1 MVFALTLSACGGKN
15 QKTATTNF
23 STDSIMTNDT
33 LNELRIDSVRLSW
46 LKDNAGERLMP
57 RTLFPDAPDSLID
70 SLGLQDGIPASVG
83 TFLVETN
90 GCLILFDTGN
100 GTPDSRL
107 LPELKRRGISPA
119 DIRYLYLTHFHGDH
133 IGGMMQGDSVV
144 FPNAEVYASQMEY
157 DGWMNMPEERKAQ
170 VVKIMEAYKER
181 LHLFN
186 FDDVLPGNVTA
197 LNAVGHTPGHTAFQ
211 VGRLF
216 IVGDLMHGTALQ
228 LLRPDICATFDMD
241 QEAAAATRKRILHY
255 AKENG
260 LTLAGMHF
268 PTPGWIKGEGK

>member
-23 STDSIMTNDT
+23 STDSIMPNDT

-57 RTLFPDAPDSLID
+57 RTLFPDA
-70 SLGLQDGIPASVG
+70 
-83 TFLVETN
+83 
-90 GCLILFDTGN
+90 
-100 GTPDSRL
+100 PDSRL

-211 VGRLF
+211 VGRLL

>member
-70 SLGLQDGIPASVG
+70 SLGLQDGIPASVS

-107 LPELKRRGISPA
+107 LPELK
-119 DIRYLYLTHFHGDH
+119 
-133 IGGMMQGDSVV
+133 
-144 FPNAEVYASQMEY
+144 
-157 DGWMNMPEERKAQ
+157 
-170 VVKIMEAYKER
+170 
-181 LHLFN
+181 
-186 FDDVLPGNVTA
+186 
-197 LNAVGHTPGHTAFQ
+197 
-211 VGRLF
+211 
-216 IVGDLMHGTALQ
+216 
-228 LLRPDICATFDMD
+228 
-241 QEAAAATRKRILHY
+241 
-255 AKENG
+255 
-260 LTLAGMHF
+260 
-268 PTPGWIKGEGK
+268 

>member
-90 GCLILFDTGN
+90 GC
-100 GTPDSRL
+100 PDFVNV
-107 LPELKRRGISPA
+107 SP
-119 DIRYLYLTHFHGDH
+119 
-133 IGGMMQGDSVV
+133 
-144 FPNAEVYASQMEY
+144 
-157 DGWMNMPEERKAQ
+157 
-170 VVKIMEAYKER
+170 KI
-181 LHLFN
+181 HL
-186 FDDVLPGNVTA
+186 
-197 LNAVGHTPGHTAFQ
+197 
-211 VGRLF
+211 
-216 IVGDLMHGTALQ
+216 
-228 LLRPDICATFDMD
+228 
-241 QEAAAATRKRILHY
+241 
-255 AKENG
+255 
-260 LTLAGMHF
+260 
-268 PTPGWIKGEGK
+268 

>member
-15 QKTATTNF
+15 QKTATVNF

-107 LPELKRRGISPA
+107 LTELKRRGISPA

-144 FPNAEVYASQMEY
+144 FPNAEVYTSQMEY

-170 VVKIMEAYKER
+170 VVKTMEAYKER
-181 LHLFN
+181 LHLFS
-186 FDDVLPGNVTA
+186 FGDVLPGNVTA
-197 LNAVGHTPGHTAFQ
+197 LNAVGHTPVHTAFQ
-211 VGRLF
+211 VGRLL

-228 LLRPDICATFDMD
+228 GAV
-241 QEAAAATRKRILHY
+241 
-255 AKENG
+255 ENQWG
-260 LTLAGMHF
+260 
-268 PTPGWIKGEGK
+268 

>member
-15 QKTATTNF
+15 QKTATVNF

-100 GTPDSRL
+100 GTLDSRL

-133 IGGMMQGDSVV
+133 IGGMMQGDSIV

-170 VVKIMEAYKER
+170 VVKGR
-181 LHLFN
+181 RDSRFVQN
-186 FDDVLPGNVTA
+186 DDVGLPA
-197 LNAVGHTPGHTAFQ
+197 
-211 VGRLF
+211 RLE
-216 IVGDLMHGTALQ
+216 
-228 LLRPDICATFDMD
+228 
-241 QEAAAATRKRILHY
+241 EAH
-255 AKENG
+255 
-260 LTLAGMHF
+260 LA
-268 PTPGWIKGEGK
+268 EE